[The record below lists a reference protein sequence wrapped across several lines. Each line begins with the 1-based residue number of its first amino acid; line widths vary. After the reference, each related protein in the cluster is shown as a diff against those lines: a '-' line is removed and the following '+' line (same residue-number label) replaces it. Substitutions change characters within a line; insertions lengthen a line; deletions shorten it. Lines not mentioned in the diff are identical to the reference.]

1 MDFVSSG
8 SHSHI
13 PELEKFRRVE
23 FQYLDVRVDTE
34 LSAMC
39 VIQKK
44 NVCYTDS
51 SLSSSSSAAGSE
63 NLRIFQIY
71 LDFDLNIKVATNST
85 IEKAIKSI

>member
-63 NLRIFQIY
+63 NHIFKIY
-71 LDFDLNIKVATNST
+71 LDFDLNIKAATNSN
-85 IEKAIKSI
+85 IEKSIKSI